1 MQKVTAVF
9 DIGKTNKKFF
19 LFNAAL
25 TICYQVQAELALTQ
39 DEDGHPCESIEE
51 LTTWVKTTFADALQ
65 RKEFVIEA
73 LNFSAY
79 GASFVHIDH
88 AGKPMPPLYNY
99 TKPFPNTLRQKFYT
113 LYGPKLDFSSNTG
126 SFDAGMLNSGMQL
139 FWLKHQHPNRFK
151 NVKRSLHLPQYL
163 SFIFSQQTVS
173 DYTSI
178 GCHTALWDYQKKRYH
193 LWVKQEGLTSLLP
206 PIVDTKTT
214 TMKRI
219 QGKDIKVGVGVHDSS
234 AALIPYLKGFSE
246 PFMLLSTGT
255 WNVVLNPFASS
266 QLNKKETIKG
276 GLYYMQTDGSP
287 VKAARLFLGYEHE
300 HQVKQLNQRFGV
312 SPHHHKTIPFS
323 PMVYQKLKKGP
334 NPQFEWIGL
343 SRKSKKTTPLSY
355 STFEEAYHHLM
366 IALVARQVESIQ
378 LAQGEMYIKQLFVEG
393 GFSNNK
399 IFLKLLCLSLPT
411 MEIYSSQLAQG
422 SALGAVLLAGTTS
435 LPQAFLTSD
444 NQLTKQETPAL
455 P

>member
-1 MQKVTAVF
+1 
-9 DIGKTNKKFF
+9 
-19 LFNAAL
+19 
-25 TICYQVQAELALTQ
+25 
-39 DEDGHPCESIEE
+39 
-51 LTTWVKTTFADALQ
+51 
-65 RKEFVIEA
+65 
-73 LNFSAY
+73 
-79 GASFVHIDH
+79 
-88 AGKPMPPLYNY
+88 
-99 TKPFPNTLRQKFYT
+99 
-113 LYGPKLDFSSNTG
+113 
-126 SFDAGMLNSGMQL
+126 
-139 FWLKHQHPNRFK
+139 
-151 NVKRSLHLPQYL
+151 
-163 SFIFSQQTVS
+163 
-173 DYTSI
+173 
-178 GCHTALWDYQKKRYH
+178 
-193 LWVKQEGLTSLLP
+193 
-206 PIVDTKTT
+206 
-214 TMKRI
+214 
-219 QGKDIKVGVGVHDSS
+219 
-234 AALIPYLKGFSE
+234 
-246 PFMLLSTGT
+246 
-255 WNVVLNPFASS
+255 
-266 QLNKKETIKG
+266 
-276 GLYYMQTDGSP
+276 MQTDGSP

-366 IALVARQVESIQ
+366 IALVARQVESIK